1 MEFTDYY
8 IAYFDVLGCKS
19 FFEVDESTA
28 LDFLVS
34 VRQMIDSSVN
44 VASLINQSMNLK
56 DLPDMKVEYK
66 LFSDN
71 VALYLKV
78 TDSKLEIIRVL
89 TFLEVIADLQKN
101 VLFRS
106 KLLLRGGVIKGKMYS
121 DDTLIMGQA
130 LIDAVKLES
139 SAEFPRICLDKSII
153 ETVNKLIADLHDT
166 PFLTQAGMR
175 EWLNAITATMYDGKA
190 FLNYLY
196 AVDIKKVY
204 PILEFDCTEVF
215 EEIKQKSLKEYENV
229 QKELASSYIEK
240 ISRNL
245 ETHKQV
251 VLDNIKKY
259 CNFEGVDISDSKA
272 VAIKVSVIRKY
283 KWLVVYHNLLC
294 SFHKKEDCV
303 LTVNYSF
310 DPATLN
316 DYMSWPVP
324 TNNIA

>member
-8 IAYFDVLGCKS
+8 IVYFDVLGCKS
-19 FFEVDESTA
+19 FFEGDESTA

-78 TDSKLEIIRVL
+78 TDSQLEIIRLL
-89 TFLEVIADLQKN
+89 TFLEVVADLQKN

-106 KLLLRGGVIKGKMYS
+106 KLLLRGGVVKGKMYS

-153 ETVNKLIADLHDT
+153 EAVNRLIANLPDT
-166 PFLTQAGMR
+166 PFLTQDGMR
-175 EWLNAITATMYDGKA
+175 EWLKAITATMYDGKT

-196 AVDIKKVY
+196 AIDIKRVY
-204 PILEFDCTEVF
+204 PILEFDCSAVF
-215 EEIKQKSLKEYENV
+215 EKIKQKSLKEYENV
-229 QKELASSYIEK
+229 QKELASSYTEK
-240 ISRNL
+240 LSRNL

-251 VLDNIKKY
+251 MLDNIKKY
-259 CNFEGVDISDSKA
+259 CNFEGVDISDPKA
-272 VAIKVSVIRKY
+272 ISLKASVIRKY
-283 KWLVVYHNLLC
+283 KWLLVYHNLLC
-294 SFHKKEDCV
+294 GIHNKDDCV
-303 LTVNYSF
+303 LVVNYTF
-310 DPATLN
+310 DPVTLN
-316 DYMSWPVP
+316 DYMGLPKQQ
-324 TNNIA
+324 NNIA